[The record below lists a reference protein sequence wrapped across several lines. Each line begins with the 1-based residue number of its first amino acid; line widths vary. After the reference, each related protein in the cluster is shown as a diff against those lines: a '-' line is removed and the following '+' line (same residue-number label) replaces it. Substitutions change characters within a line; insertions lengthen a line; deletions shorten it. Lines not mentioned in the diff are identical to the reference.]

1 LTRASEDAS
10 NPCPAR
16 RHDDPARHVPNRLK
30 SELQIQQPLLIG
42 LLILTVL
49 RWVMAGTNEL
59 SEDEAYYHMWS
70 ERLAPSYYSKGPGIA
85 STMKLSTAVFGHGEF
100 GIRFFS
106 PLLALGSSLM
116 LFRLAR
122 GIFNRQV
129 AAWAV
134 LLLNITPIFNA
145 GAMLM
150 TIDPISI
157 FFWIATMLMVW
168 HALHR
173 ASKWT
178 IYWPLAGLMVGLG
191 FLAKYT
197 NALLLLSIALLLVV
211 HRRWRGQL
219 RKPGPYLALGV
230 FVLCTIPVLIWNQ
243 QHDWITVT
251 HLKERG
257 DLDETT
263 GVKPLEALAFFLGHL
278 SVYSPLIFAGMLWA
292 LALSVRRFFIDAGEA
307 FLVAFSLPIIALYFA
322 LSLRSG
328 GELNWT
334 SPGFVGVGV
343 LLAHHWFRWDG
354 SPILKRRLRRTA
366 IGFAVGMSLLAIN
379 TDLLRQTG
387 ITWSYKS
394 DPRAAPLG
402 AGENLTKPHLLLANA
417 DDPSARLRG
426 WRKTADY
433 CAEVIRAQG
442 QPLFLIANRY
452 QTAAVLDHYLPD
464 DLDLIRPT
472 PAHPRVH
479 TPESVGPEHQF
490 WFWPGYAQVESQ
502 LVPSPDGG
510 DTVREEFS
518 PFIGQD
524 ALYFTDDMKRKSPD
538 PTLKNSFAE
547 WELIMVV
554 DIMRRGQFVRQMRI
568 FHCKRYRGLDL

>member
-1 LTRASEDAS
+1 M
-10 NPCPAR
+10 
-16 RHDDPARHVPNRLK
+16 K
-30 SELQIQQPLLIG
+30 KELQIQKPLLLG
-42 LLILTVL
+42 LIILTVL
-49 RWVMAGTNEL
+49 RLVMAGHNEL

-85 STMKLSTAVFGHGEF
+85 TTMKISTSVFGHNEF

-122 GIFNRQV
+122 GIFGRQV

-134 LLLNITPIFNA
+134 FLLNITPIFNA
-145 GAMLM
+145 GSMLM
-150 TIDPISI
+150 TIDPLSI
-157 FFWIATMLMVW
+157 FFWIAAMLMVW

-178 IYWPLAGLMVGLG
+178 FYWPLAGLMIGLG

-197 NALLLLSIALLLVV
+197 NALLLLSIALLLIV

-230 FVLCTIPVLIWNQ
+230 FVLCTIPVIIWNS

-257 DLDETT
+257 DLDEST
-263 GVKPLEALAFFLGHL
+263 GLKPAEALVFFLGHL

-292 LALSVRRFFIDAGEA
+292 LALSVRRFFKDEGEA
-307 FLVAFSLPIIALYFA
+307 FLVAFSLPIIALYFI
-322 LSLRSG
+322 LSFRSG

-334 SPGFVGVGV
+334 SPGFVGVGI

-354 SPILKRRLRRTA
+354 RPLLKQRLRRVA
-366 IGFAVGMSLLAIN
+366 ISLAVGTSLLALN
-379 TDLLRQTG
+379 TDLLRQLG
-387 ITWSYKS
+387 VSWSYKS
-394 DPRAAPLG
+394 DPRIAALS
-402 AGENLTKPHLLLANA
+402 AGEILTKPHRLLSNA
-417 DDPSARLRG
+417 DDPSTRLRS
-426 WRKTADY
+426 WKKTAEY

-442 QPLFLIANRY
+442 HPVFLIANRY
-452 QTAAVLDHYLPD
+452 QTAAALDHYLAD
-464 DLDLIRPT
+464 GLDIIRPT
-472 PAHPRVH
+472 AAHPRVH

-490 WFWPGYAQVESQ
+490 WFWPGYAESVSE
-502 LVPSPDGG
+502 LVPTADGN
-510 DTVREEFS
+510 DTVREESS

-538 PTLKNSFAE
+538 ERLKNGFRE

-554 DIMRRGQFVRQMRI
+554 DIVRRGHFVRQIRI
-568 FHCKRYRGLDL
+568 FHCKAYKGLDL